1 MANLTQRIDRLE
13 RVTGGGLL
21 YVIISTV
28 NSDHCIILGRGDCT
42 LEEVERAV
50 GQVRATGRPVTI
62 LETGIDLWNDI

>member
-42 LEEVERAV
+42 LGEV
-50 GQVRATGRPVTI
+50 GQAIGQARADGRPVAVFA
-62 LETGIDLWNDI
+62 TGIDLLNDI